1 MKVSSILRQK
11 GTHVET
17 ASQDTTLGEAAA
29 RLCNQGVGSLVIL
42 DRSGTLLG
50 VLSERDVV
58 RALTQYGA
66 RTATLPVARVL
77 SGSPATCDPED
88 SVAFVMA
95 EMTARRARHLPV
107 VAEDV
112 LVGIVSIGD
121 VVKSQLD
128 DLTLEVGVLR
138 DHARM
143 RR

>member
-17 ASQDTTLGEAAA
+17 ASAETTIADAASL
-29 RLCNQGVGSLVIL
+29 LCQKGVGSLVIL
-42 DRSGTLLG
+42 DRSRNLRG

-58 RALTQYGA
+58 RALAEHGPLA
-66 RTATLPVARVL
+66 RELPVARAL
-77 SGSPATCDPED
+77 SGPPATCQPGD
-88 SVAFVMA
+88 SLERVMA
-95 EMTARRARHLPV
+95 EMTSRRTRHLPV
-107 VAEDV
+107 VAEGA

-143 RR
+143 RT